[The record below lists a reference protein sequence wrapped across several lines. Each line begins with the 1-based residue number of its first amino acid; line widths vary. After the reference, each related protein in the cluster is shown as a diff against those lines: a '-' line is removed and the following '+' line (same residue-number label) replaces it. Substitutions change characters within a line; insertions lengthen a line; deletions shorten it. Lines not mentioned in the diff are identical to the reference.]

1 MKRDQNKIKTVID
14 DMILTIKSELSYTNH
29 SQNLDG
35 LESELSK
42 IRFGDP
48 NGLSLEVGVEWV
60 LSFDAMRCSQF
71 GAAYQRNALKNYKK
85 IWIASSKFTIK
96 YQNKSQTTRIV
107 NCERF

>member
-14 DMILTIKSELSYTNH
+14 DMISTIKSELSYNH

-35 LESELSK
+35 LESESSK

-48 NGLSLEVGVEWV
+48 NGLSLEVGVDWV
-60 LSFDAMRCSQF
+60 LSFDAMRCSRF

-85 IWIASSKFTIK
+85 ILIASSKFTIK
-96 YQNKSQTTRIV
+96 FQNKSHTTRIV